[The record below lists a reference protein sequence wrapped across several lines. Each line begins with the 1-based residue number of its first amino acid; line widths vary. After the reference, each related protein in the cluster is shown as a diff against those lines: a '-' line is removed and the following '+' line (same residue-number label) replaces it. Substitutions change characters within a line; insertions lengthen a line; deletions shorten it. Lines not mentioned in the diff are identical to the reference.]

1 MADNYEERLAHET
14 SVLSEHGL
22 AHYFDLTA
30 QAVEAA
36 TKQRQ
41 DHMAKALGNRSG
53 RRTKAQ
59 VVKAAKRGAQEGA
72 VFYQISA
79 TRCQL
84 MLDGR
89 LVEYD
94 VPYLPDDMTDALRRG
109 RVPKGTKVT
118 VESKE
123 GKRTPLTV
131 RW

>member
-1 MADNYEERLAHET
+1 MAENHEERLAHEV

-22 AHYFDLTA
+22 AHYYDLTA
-30 QAVEAA
+30 QAVEAV

-41 DHMAKALGNRSG
+41 DQMAKALGNRSG

-59 VVKAAKRGAQEGA
+59 VAKAAKRDAQEGA
-72 VFYQISA
+72 VFYQTSA
-79 TRCQL
+79 SQCQL
-84 MLDGR
+84 MLNGR

-94 VPYLPDDMTDALRRG
+94 VPYLPDDMADALRRD

-118 VESKE
+118 VESKD